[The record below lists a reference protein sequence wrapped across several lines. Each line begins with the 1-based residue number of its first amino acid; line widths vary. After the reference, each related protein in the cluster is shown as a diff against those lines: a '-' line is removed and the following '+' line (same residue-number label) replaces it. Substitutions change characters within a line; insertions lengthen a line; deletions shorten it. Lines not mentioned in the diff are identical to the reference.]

1 MATETMNWMVVPIY
15 ARAAMD
21 REETGVS
28 DLSVAA
34 SKIKN
39 NIIQGLPLEPVGG
52 IPIKY
57 VPNYQQWHEAYEAVG
72 MDVFAEEWVKM
83 DELRRKLWEP
93 LYQLFHMK
101 KFDEMV
107 EIMDNPPTD
116 AALKKWPDD
125 WDGLR
130 PARSEEGWVDPDAPA
145 EGEEAGEDE

>member
-1 MATETMNWMVVPIY
+1 MATETLNFMVVPIY

-52 IPIKY
+52 IPIQY
-57 VPNYQQWHEAYEAVG
+57 VPNYKQWHEAYEAVG

-83 DELRRKLWEP
+83 DELRRKLWQP
-93 LYQLFHMK
+93 LYQLFHLK

-116 AALKKWPDD
+116 EALKKWPKD
-125 WDGLR
+125 WDGVR
-130 PARSEEGWVDPDAPA
+130 PARSEEGWEDPDA
-145 EGEEAGEDE
+145 EDEDGQTDE